1 MPARLVRDPASG
13 AAPVIVGSLSDW
25 KAAIRSRESVVRA
38 FAWIDLER
46 ARRLSADA
54 PPGRLTGAWIGIKD
68 IVDTAGIP
76 TERGCALFQGRV
88 PAISATV
95 VTRIEAAGGV
105 VVGKTVTA
113 ELASA
118 TPGPTTNPW
127 DPTRTPGGSSMGSAA
142 AVAAGMVPLAIGTQT
157 AGSVI
162 RPAAYCAVVGFKPTV
177 GTVPMEGVMLLS
189 ETLDTVGAFAPT
201 VSGAAELV
209 SVMAAVD
216 IGPELPRRAPRYG
229 IYRSPEW
236 RRLEVGAR
244 DNLDRAVAML
254 QAVGATVDE
263 AVAPAGFDES
273 IPIHRRIRDV
283 EANRNLGSDVA
294 RAPELVSASF
304 RRGLAAGEATSAADY
319 RAALAEREQLVAA
332 ATRWAAG
339 YDAIISPPATGE
351 PPDLTTT
358 GDPSLCTRWS
368 LVGAPAI
375 TIPSGRGPAGL
386 PLGLQL
392 CGAPGS
398 DRQLLGAAVWA
409 EAALV
414 DVAQSSLNSAPE
426 SSA

>member
-1 MPARLVRDPASG
+1 
-13 AAPVIVGSLSDW
+13 VIVGSLADW
-25 KAAIRSRESVVRA
+25 EAAIGSRESVVRA
-38 FAWIDLER
+38 FAWIDVER

-54 PPGRLTGAWIGIKD
+54 PPGRLMGAWVGIKD

-76 TERGCALFQGRV
+76 TELGCALFQGRV

-157 AGSVI
+157 TGSVI
-162 RPAAYCAVVGFKPTV
+162 RPAAYCGVVGFKPSG
-177 GTVPMEGVMLLS
+177 GTIPMEGVMVLS

-201 VSGAAELV
+201 VAGAAELV

-216 IGPELPRRAPRYG
+216 LSPELPRRAPRYG
-229 IYRSPEW
+229 IYRSSEW
-236 RRLEVGAR
+236 QRLEAGAR
-244 DNLDRAVAML
+244 DNLDHAVAML
-254 QAVGATVDE
+254 QAAGATVDE
-263 AVAPAGFDES
+263 AVAPAGFDDA

-283 EANRNLGSDVA
+283 EANRNRGSDVA

-304 RRGLAAGEATSAADY
+304 RRGLADGEATSAADY
-319 RAALAEREQLVAA
+319 RAALAERERLVAA
-332 ATRWAAG
+332 VTRWAGG
-339 YDAIISPPATGE
+339 YDAILSPPATGE
-351 PPDLTTT
+351 APDLTTT

-375 TIPSGRGPAGL
+375 TIPSGRGSAGL

-392 CGAPGS
+392 CGAPRS
-398 DRQLLGAAVWA
+398 DRELLGAAVWA

-414 DVAQSSLNSAPE
+414 DVAQSSWDSASE

>member
-1 MPARLVRDPASG
+1 M
-13 AAPVIVGSLSDW
+13 AADW
-25 KAAIRSRESVVRA
+25 EAAIRSLEPVVKA

-46 ARRLSADA
+46 ARKLSADA
-54 PPGRLTGAWIGIKD
+54 PSGRLSGAWVGIKD
-68 IVDTAGIP
+68 IVDTAAIP
-76 TERGCALFQGRV
+76 TERGCALFRGRV
-88 PAISATV
+88 PATSATLV
-95 VTRIEAAGGV
+95 ARIEAAGGV

-118 TPGPTTNPW
+118 MPGPTTNPW
-127 DPTRTPGGSSMGSAA
+127 DSTRTPGGSSMGSAA

-162 RPAAYCAVVGFKPTV
+162 RPAAYCGVVGFKPTA
-177 GTVPMEGVMLLS
+177 GTVSLQGVMVLS
-189 ETLDTVGAFAPT
+189 ETVDAVGAFAST
-201 VSGAAELV
+201 VAGAAELV
-209 SVMAAVD
+209 SVMAAID
-216 IGPELPRRAPRYG
+216 LSPDPPRHAPRYG

-236 RRLEVGAR
+236 HRLEAAAV

-254 QAVGATVDE
+254 QAAGGTVDE
-263 AVAPAGFDES
+263 AVAPAGFDDA

-304 RRGLAAGEATSAADY
+304 RRGLAAGEGTSEADY
-319 RAALAEREQLVAA
+319 RAAIAERERLVAA
-332 ATRWAAG
+332 AARWAAG
-339 YDAIISPPATGE
+339 YDAILSPPATGE
-351 PPDLTTT
+351 APVLTTT
-358 GDPSLCTRWS
+358 GDPSFCTRWS

-398 DRQLLGAAVWA
+398 DRQLLGAAAWA

-414 DVAQSSLNSAPE
+414 ELALPS
-426 SSA
+426 